1 MYIYC
6 KKQLLKMLVVLSSI
20 FVANTK
26 IIFVYNFAAPFKK
39 DIYET
44 KIETPENFLM
54 DK

>member
-6 KKQLLKMLVVLSSI
+6 KKQLLKMLVVLSS
-20 FVANTK
+20 
-26 IIFVYNFAAPFKK
+26 IFVYNFAAPFKK